1 MTADHAPFDEL
12 AVGWA
17 LHALEPEDESFFVA
31 HLAGCDRCATT
42 VAETTDVMAAM
53 ATDLPQSEP
62 SEGLR
67 NRIRAAVEQTEQLP
81 GPSAAEP
88 VPPVPPA
95 ESAPAVPVVRPIAS
109 APEPRRTTEPRSRWR
124 RAVPLGLI
132 AAGVA
137 AIVGLGIWN
146 VVLTSDRNELQ
157 ATVAEQSQMVNG
169 LLAPGQA
176 IIAPLEEPDGR
187 SVATVVARGDELDVV
202 THGLPVNDADSTTY
216 VLWGMG
222 GETAQPLGVFD
233 VDGSQMEMQ
242 TVSSGLTGSDQF
254 AAYGISLEPGQEAPS
269 LPTEVVATGQVTS

>member
-53 ATDLPQSEP
+53 ATDLPQAEP
-62 SEGLR
+62 SAGLR
-67 NRIRAAVEQTEQLP
+67 DRLRAAVEQTEQLP
-81 GPSAAEP
+81 A
-88 VPPVPPA
+88 PPA
-95 ESAPAVPVVRPIAS
+95 ESTPAAPRPAVPAPAHRAVRPIAPD
-109 APEPRRTTEPRSRWR
+109 PEPPRTARPRSGWR
-124 RAVPLGLI
+124 RRVPLGLV

-157 ATVAEQSQMVNG
+157 ATVAEQGRMVNG
-169 LLAPGQA
+169 LLIPGRA
-176 IIAPLEEPDGR
+176 TIAPLSEPDGR
-187 SVATVVARGDELDVV
+187 AVATVVARGDEVDVV
-202 THGLPVNDADSTTY
+202 THGLSVNDADSTTY

-222 GETAQPLGVFD
+222 GETAQPLGTFD
-233 VDGSQMEMQ
+233 VDGSQMEMK
-242 TVSSGLTGSDQF
+242 TVSSGLTGLDQF

>member
-81 GPSAAEP
+81 GPPTE
-88 VPPVPPA
+88 PA
-95 ESAPAVPVVRPIAS
+95 EHVEHVEPAPAVPVVRPIAS
-109 APEPRRTTEPRSRWR
+109 APEPRRTIEPRSRWR
-124 RAVPLGLI
+124 RGVPLGLI

-169 LLAPGQA
+169 LLVPGQA
-176 IIAPLEEPDGR
+176 MIAPLEEPGGR
-187 SVATVVARGDELDVV
+187 SVATVVARGDEVDVI
-202 THGLPVNDADSTTY
+202 THGLSVNDADSTTY

-222 GETAQPLGVFD
+222 GETAQPLGTFD
-233 VDGSQMEMQ
+233 VTGSQMEMQ
-242 TVSSGLTGSDQF
+242 TVSSGLTGLDQF

>member
-31 HLAGCDRCATT
+31 HLAGCERCATT

-62 SEGLR
+62 SEALR

-81 GPSAAEP
+81 GPPAEP
-88 VPPVPPA
+88 VRPV
-95 ESAPAVPVVRPIAS
+95 ESAPAVPVVRAIAFP
-109 APEPRRTTEPRSRWR
+109 PEPRPTAEPRSRWR

-146 VVLTSDRNELQ
+146 VVLTSDRSELQ
-157 ATVAEQSQMVNG
+157 TTVAEQSRLVNG
-169 LLAPGQA
+169 LLVPGQA
-176 IIAPLEEPDGR
+176 IIATLDETDQTDGTP
-187 SVATVVARGDELDVV
+187 VATVVARADEVDVI
-202 THGLPVNDADSTTY
+202 THGLPVNDAESTTY
-216 VLWGMG
+216 VLWGLG
-222 GETAQPLGVFD
+222 GETAQPLGTFD
-233 VDGSQMEMQ
+233 VTASQMHMQ
-242 TVSSGLTGSDQF
+242 TVGSGLTGFDQF
-254 AAYGISLEPGQEAPS
+254 VAYGISLEPGQEAPS

>member
-1 MTADHAPFDEL
+1 MTADHASFDEL

-67 NRIRAAVEQTEQLP
+67 DRIRAAVEQTEQLP
-81 GPSAAEP
+81 GPPAAPVRPVGKVERASAA
-88 VPPVPPA
+88 
-95 ESAPAVPVVRPIAS
+95 PVVRPIAA
-109 APEPRRTTEPRSRWR
+109 APEPRRTAESRPRWR

-157 ATVAEQSQMVNG
+157 ATVAEQSQLVNG
-169 LLAPGQA
+169 LLVPGQA
-176 IIAPLEEPDGR
+176 IIAPLDESDGTP
-187 SVATVVARGDELDVV
+187 VATVVARGDEVDVIS
-202 THGLPVNDADSTTY
+202 HGLSVNDAESTTY

-222 GETAQPLGVFD
+222 GETAQPLGVFN
-233 VDGSQMEMQ
+233 VRGAQMEMQ
-242 TVSSGLTGSDQF
+242 TVSSGLTGLDQF
-254 AAYGISLEPGQEAPS
+254 AAYGISLEPGHEAPS

>member
-1 MTADHAPFDEL
+1 MTADHTPFDEL

-17 LHALEPEDESFFVA
+17 LHALEPQDESLFVA

-81 GPSAAEP
+81 GAPADPA
-88 VPPVPPA
+88 PA
-95 ESAPAVPVVRPIAS
+95 ERVPTRRTVRTVPS
-109 APEPRRTTEPRSRWR
+109 APEPPRTPEPRSRWR
-124 RAVPLGLI
+124 RAVPLGLV

-169 LLAPGQA
+169 LLVPGQA
-176 IIAPLEEPDGR
+176 TIAPLEESDGR
-187 SVATVVARGDELDVV
+187 SVATVVARGDEVDVI
-202 THGLPVNDADSTTY
+202 THGLSANDADATTY

-222 GETAQPLGVFD
+222 GETAQPLGTFD
-233 VDGSQMEMQ
+233 VTGSQMEMK
-242 TVSSGLTGSDQF
+242 TVGSGLTGFDQF
-254 AAYGISLEPGQEAPS
+254 DAYGISLEPGQEAPS